1 MDHVPAGSALHRG
14 QRVLLPQ
21 HLLHP
26 ADQAAG
32 AARQR
37 AHQLP
42 EGGAGLLRARPAL
55 RPPVA
60 RHFLQVQIFFIHSTG
75 FRPPKI
81 YV

>member
-1 MDHVPAGSALHRG
+1 MHLVAAGLGGVDHVPAGSALHRG

-26 ADQAAG
+26 ADEAAS

-42 EGGAGLLRARPAL
+42 EGGAGLLRPRPSL

-60 RHFLQVQIFFIHSTG
+60 RHFLQVQKGHG
-75 FRPPKI
+75 L
-81 YV
+81 